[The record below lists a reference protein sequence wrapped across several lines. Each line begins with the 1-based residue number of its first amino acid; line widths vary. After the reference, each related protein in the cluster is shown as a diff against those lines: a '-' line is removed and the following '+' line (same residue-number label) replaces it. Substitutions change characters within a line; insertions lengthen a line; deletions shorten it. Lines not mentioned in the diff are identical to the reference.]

1 MEKNLYAILY
11 LLTEKPAALLVVKH
25 EDTTGTRR
33 DGQMALQELVGNYNK
48 VTDDVI
54 RSTMDKLV
62 NSPMKRGQDPDDS
75 F

>member
-1 MEKNLYAILY
+1 MKTPQVQE
-11 LLTEKPAALLVVKH
+11 
-25 EDTTGTRR
+25 G